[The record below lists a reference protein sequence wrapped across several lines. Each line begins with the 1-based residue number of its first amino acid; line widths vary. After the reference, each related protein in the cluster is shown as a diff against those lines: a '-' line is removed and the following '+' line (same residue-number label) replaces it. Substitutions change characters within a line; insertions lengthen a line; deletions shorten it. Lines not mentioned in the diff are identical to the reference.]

1 MSKVEDMPHGLVVV
15 QWLDSAE
22 PMDNSEIEEVDF
34 PEPQEIYQV
43 GMLVREADEYIT
55 VASAYKPDPGRSSY
69 DYVISIPRA
78 AIIKLTML

>member
-1 MSKVEDMPHGLVVV
+1 MPHGLVVV

-43 GMLVREADEYIT
+43 GMLVREAETHIT
-55 VASAYKPDPGRSSY
+55 VAGAYKPDASRPCY
-69 DYVISIPRA
+69 DYVISIPRT